1 MEPVINSLIV
11 PALLVK
17 DVLYNNFRNY
27 KQTPVLIIE
36 KAKAI
41 KDGFRHLM
49 NTFYKLEKDHLL
61 NTLTIPFI
69 QFTSAHVL
77 RHIYNSTY
85 RNF

>member
-61 NTLTIPFI
+61 TTQFHFI